1 MINSENRSTFK
12 GFLELVRRSCEK
24 LYPGIGRYDR
34 VVYARIKRVSKGV
47 GRSTAASKLWSVDV
61 EILLPDL
68 TLDPVRGIIKDV
80 PVDPVEISTD
90 GRAMFPIFF
99 TGLIVRLGWMYGRR
113 DLPYIAGVT
122 TEQQVLPYAK
132 DGELTP
138 LLAEALMILARLRT
152 SAVGPVPMKPTDYLA
167 LQQLLLNLPG
177 VSLEDLT

>member
-1 MINSENRSTFK
+1 MISTENRSTFK
-12 GFLELVRRSCEK
+12 AFLELVRRACEK

-34 VVYARIKRVSKGV
+34 VVYARIKRVSKGT
-47 GRSTAASKLWSVDV
+47 GRATASSKLWSVDV

-68 TLDPVRGIIKDV
+68 SLDPVRGVIKDV
-80 PVDPVEISTD
+80 PVDPVEIATD
-90 GRAMFPIFF
+90 GRAIFPVFF

-122 TEQQVLPYAK
+122 TEQQVLPYSK

-138 LLAEALMILARLRT
+138 MLAEAFMILARMRS
-152 SAVGPVPMKPTDYLA
+152 SAVGPVPINPNDYLA

-177 VSLEDLT
+177 VDLGDLT